1 MPSWRDVLKIHPAC
15 ELFPL
20 MPPDEL
26 KALGEDIKTNGLQ
39 QRITLWP
46 VDEPPGYVLLDGR
59 NRLDAMEAVG
69 LKLVDNPNATTVEEI
84 FAGDNIRATLIAPI
98 PAKAIDPV
106 SYVISANIR
115 RRHLTCE
122 QKRTLIAE
130 LLRADPN
137 RSNLWTAKLVGVDD
151 KTVGSVRR
159 DLEARSEIPNVAK
172 TIDTKG
178 RQQPIRKPKV
188 TSPSRP
194 ATSMERGFATAIKP
208 MTTKSL
214 PSSKANLAPQL
225 NSLSWSD
232 ATLELRRKFIDAVG
246 PKEIVAAFGVR
257 AFYRGLTE
265 EQRSQ
270 LNEELIAAWETQNAT
285 RAAS

>member
-20 MPPDEL
+20 MSPAEL
-26 KALGEDIKTNGLQ
+26 KELGEDIKKNGLQ
-39 QRITLWP
+39 QRIQLWP
-46 VDEPPGYVLLDGR
+46 VDEPPGHVLLDGR

-106 SYVISANIR
+106 AYVISANIR
-115 RRHLTCE
+115 RRHLTWE

-137 RSNLWTAKLVGVDD
+137 RSNLWTAKSIGVDD
-151 KTVGSVRR
+151 KTGSVRR
-159 DLEARSEIPNVAK
+159 DLEARLEIPNVAK
-172 TIDTKG
+172 TTDTKG
-178 RQQPIRKPKV
+178 RQQPVHKPK
-188 TSPSRP
+188 
-194 ATSMERGFATAIKP
+194 ATSLSRSAPNMERGFTSAIKP
-208 MTTKSL
+208 VTTKSL
-214 PSSKANLAPQL
+214 PLSKANLAPQL

-246 PKEIVAAFGVR
+246 SKEIVAAFGVP
-257 AFYRGLTE
+257 AFYRSLTE
-265 EQRSQ
+265 EQRNQ
-270 LNEELIAAWETQNAT
+270 LNEELIAEREVQNAT

>member
-15 ELFPL
+15 ELFPP
-20 MPPDEL
+20 MSADEL
-26 KALGEDIKTNGLQ
+26 NALGEDIKKNGLQ

-46 VDEPPGYVLLDGR
+46 VDDEPPGYVLLDGR

-69 LKLVDNPNATTVEEI
+69 LKLVQNPNGTTVEEI

-106 SYVISANIR
+106 AYVISANIR

-130 LLRADPN
+130 LLKADPD
-137 RSNLWTAKLVGVDD
+137 RSNLWTAKLIGVDD

-172 TIDTKG
+172 TTDTKG
-178 RQQPIRKPKV
+178 RQQPIRKPRPTAAPRAV
-188 TSPSRP
+188 TSVEKISTLAASKPS
-194 ATSMERGFATAIKP
+194 A
-208 MTTKSL
+208 SL
-214 PSSKANLAPQL
+214 KVNLAPSL

-232 ATLELRRKFIDAVG
+232 ATPELRVKFIDAVG
-246 PKEIVAAFGVR
+246 VR
-257 AFYRGLTE
+257 DLWHSMSF
-265 EQRSQ
+265 EQKSA
-270 LNEELIAAWETQNAT
+270 LINLINAEQDT
-285 RAAS
+285 RKAVRAAS

>member
-1 MPSWRDVLKIHPAC
+1 MSSWRDVLKIHAAC

-20 MPPDEL
+20 MPPDEM

-98 PAKAIDPV
+98 PAKEIDPV
-106 SYVISANIR
+106 AYVISANIR

-172 TIDTKG
+172 TTDTKG
-178 RQQPIRKPKV
+178 RQQPIRKPRPTAAHRAVASVEKISTSAASKPSASPKV
-188 TSPSRP
+188 
-194 ATSMERGFATAIKP
+194 
-208 MTTKSL
+208 
-214 PSSKANLAPQL
+214 NLAPPL

-232 ATLELRRKFIDAVG
+232 ATPELRVKFIDN
-246 PKEIVAAFGVR
+246 IGVR
-257 AFYRGLTE
+257 DLWHSMSF
-265 EQRSQ
+265 EQRSA
-270 LNEELIAAWETQNAT
+270 LTRLINTEQVARNTA